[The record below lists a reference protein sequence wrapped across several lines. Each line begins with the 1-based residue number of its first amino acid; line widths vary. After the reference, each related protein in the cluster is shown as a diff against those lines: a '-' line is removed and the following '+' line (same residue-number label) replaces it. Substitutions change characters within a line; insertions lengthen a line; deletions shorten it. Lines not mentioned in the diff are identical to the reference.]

1 MPRIMPSDIVHDV
14 ETVLRN
20 ANKGKGDS
28 TCWLTAYQILH
39 RLPPGLRDRIINE
52 RLIGGAGTGV
62 NYAAPS
68 VVSDAAEMVPG
79 VYIDYL
85 DCENLIV
92 SIDGIQRTPG
102 YPVRGLYRIDT

>member
-1 MPRIMPSDIVHDV
+1 MPRIMPSDIVNEV

-20 ANKGKGDS
+20 ANKGKGES

-39 RLPPGLRDRIINE
+39 RLPHELRDQIISE

-62 NYAAPS
+62 HYAAPS
-68 VVSDAAEMVPG
+68 IVSDAAEMVPN
-79 VYIDYL
+79 VHIDYL
-85 DCENLIV
+85 DCENLTV

-102 YPVRGLYRIDT
+102 YPVCGLYRVDA